1 MKNFIVTILASVLFF
16 NLSAQNPVA
25 TGPSKQAPVQRP
37 KLVVGIVVDQ
47 MRWDYLYRY
56 YNRYAADG
64 GFKRL
69 MGKGFSCENTFIPY
83 TPAVTACGH
92 TAIYTG
98 SVPAIHGITGNDWW
112 DYDLNKYLYC
122 TDDDSV
128 KTVGSNTELGK
139 MSPHNLLVTTIGD
152 ELRLATNF
160 KSKVIGVALKDRSAI
175 LPAGHSANA
184 AFWYDNKTG
193 DWISSSYYMNQLPAW
208 VNEINAK
215 KLVDKYYTQDWNLLY
230 PAATY
235 DQSVPVVKPFA
246 HPLKQYVAKNYGVI
260 SATPYGNNFTFD
272 MAMAAVNGEQLGAG
286 SSTDM
291 LTVSLSSP
299 DYIGHA
305 YGPNSIEA
313 EDGFLRLDKELG
325 DFLNF
330 LDQHFGKEECL
341 VFLTADHGAANVPA
355 FLKEHKIPSGNFDD
369 EKITGAINLQ
379 LKAKTGID
387 ELVIGIMNYQ
397 VYLNRNA
404 IVTSKL
410 NKDSVDKWVMDY
422 LLQQPEM
429 ERVLLL
435 DNLAGVTLNE
445 KIKSALTNGYYP
457 KRSGDLQLV
466 LKPQYIDGFLR
477 GGTTHGVWNPYD
489 THIPLLWYGWKIKP
503 GSLNREVY
511 MTDIAATVAALLHI
525 QMPSGSVGHV
535 IEEIMK

>member
-1 MKNFIVTILASVLFF
+1 MKNFIVTILASILFF

-325 DFLNF
+325 DFFNF

-341 VFLTADHGAANVPA
+341 VFLTADHGAANVPS